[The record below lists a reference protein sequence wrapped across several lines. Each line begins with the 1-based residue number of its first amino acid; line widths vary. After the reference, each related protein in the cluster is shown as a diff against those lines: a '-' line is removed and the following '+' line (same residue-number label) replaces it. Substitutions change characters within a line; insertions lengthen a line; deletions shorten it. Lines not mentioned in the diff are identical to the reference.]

1 MTGVLMGGVLTAGVD
16 GAGFDAA
23 AGTGLGGAIAAMA
36 AGLAMLGLAIPD
48 FTGVGFGLGLTAI
61 DGRIAGVAL
70 AFSFEVS
77 SGTLSS

>member
-1 MTGVLMGGVLTAGVD
+1 M
-16 GAGFDAA
+16 
-23 AGTGLGGAIAAMA
+23 GGAIAAMA